1 MMALYLFLNT
11 GGLVQSVSLLVRSH
25 TDRLLAGSHQ
35 FGQSVSH
42 FSQFTCTGQNTAVQ
56 FSQLTGWVTSVQF
69 SQFSQFTGR
78 VTSVQFSQFTGQD
91 TAVQFSQLTGRVTS
105 VQFSQSV
112 QSMAVDTPMSR
123 QFCQRTGQ
131 VTAVQF
137 SQHAGQVT
145 TVQLSSVQ
153 SEPQAFQCVGVYR

>member
-1 MMALYLFLNT
+1 MALYLFLNT

-42 FSQFTCTGQNTAVQ
+42 FSQFTCTGQNTAVR

-69 SQFSQFTGR
+69 S
-78 VTSVQFSQFTGQD
+78 QFSQFTGQD

-105 VQFSQSV
+105 VQFSQFS
-112 QSMAVDTPMSR
+112 
-123 QFCQRTGQ
+123 QFTGQ
-131 VTAVQF
+131 DTAAQF
-137 SQHAGQVT
+137 S
-145 TVQLSSVQ
+145 
-153 SEPQAFQCVGVYR
+153 

>member
-69 SQFSQFTGR
+69 SQFSQFTG
-78 VTSVQFSQFTGQD
+78 QD
-91 TAVQFSQLTGRVTS
+91 TAAQFSQLTGRVTS

-153 SEPQAFQCVGVYR
+153 SEPQAFQCVGV

>member
-1 MMALYLFLNT
+1 MMQAFSVISYALYLFLNT

-69 SQFSQFTGR
+69 SQFSQFTG
-78 VTSVQFSQFTGQD
+78 QD

-112 QSMAVDTPMSR
+112 QSMAVVTNTPMSR
-123 QFCQRTGQ
+123 QFSQRTDGSFM
-131 VTAVQF
+131 TWTKPNEI
-137 SQHAGQVT
+137 GR
-145 TVQLSSVQ
+145 LL
-153 SEPQAFQCVGVYR
+153 R

>member
-1 MMALYLFLNT
+1 M
-11 GGLVQSVSLLVRSH
+11 GSVN
-25 TDRLLAGSHQ
+25 
-35 FGQSVSH
+35 
-42 FSQFTCTGQNTAVQ
+42 QFTGQITAVQ
-56 FSQLTGWVTSVQF
+56 FSQLTGQ
-69 SQFSQFTGR
+69 
-78 VTSVQFSQFTGQD
+78 
-91 TAVQFSQLTGRVTS
+91 VTS

-153 SEPQAFQCVGVYR
+153 SESQAFQCVGV

>member
-56 FSQLTGWVTSVQF
+56 FSQLTGRVTSVQF
-69 SQFSQFTGR
+69 S
-78 VTSVQFSQFTGQD
+78 QFSQFTGQD
-91 TAVQFSQLTGRVTS
+91 TAVQFSQLTGWVTS

-153 SEPQAFQCVGVYR
+153 SEPQAFQCVGV